1 MDQGKRT
8 DRLSHIDSIRGV
20 AAVAVVYFHA
30 GEHALKTGMYAS
42 AAETAVFVLLSDWFN
57 LGKIAVLLFF
67 GVSGFVIPFSI
78 NGTVSAGLRRF
89 AISRFFR
96 LYPAYWV
103 SIVAAVYFLYMR
115 HDVELPAHVIAV
127 NATMTQQF
135 VGVPNIIQL
144 YWTLQI
150 ELIFYVICAS
160 LFFLGIL
167 SSVKTIATVVHIFI
181 AVALAMSVAR
191 YFSDIKLPIAVP
203 LALTMMFIGY
213 LLRLSQD
220 GVLEAKKILKR
231 STFYFILA
239 IPVIAVLAY
248 NRDFGFNET
257 WYKYTIAYYA
267 ALFLFFMLTTRW
279 RITGRFFV
287 YLGSVSYSIYLFGP
301 IAQDIVLTNLLPH
314 LPPAPAHLWI
324 VCVLILTVVI
334 AHTVFHLVERPG
346 IALGRS
352 FAKMRR
358 PVGSTSQSRI

>member
-1 MDQGKRT
+1 MDRGKRT
-8 DRLSHIDSIRGV
+8 DRLSHIDAIRGI
-20 AAVAVVYFHA
+20 AAIAVVYFHA
-30 GEHALKTGMYAS
+30 GEHALKTGMPAS
-42 AAETAVFVLLSDWFN
+42 AAETAAFVLLSDWFN

-78 NGTVSAGLRRF
+78 NGTVSEGLRRF

-103 SIVAAVYFLYMR
+103 SIAAAVYFLYAR

-150 ELIFYVICAS
+150 ELIFYVICAG
-160 LFFLGIL
+160 LFFIGSL
-167 SSVKTIATVVHIFI
+167 SSVKTIATVVHLFI
-181 AVALAMSVAR
+181 AVALVMSVAR
-191 YFSDIKLPIAVP
+191 YVSDIKLPIAVP

-213 LLRLSQD
+213 LLRLTQD
-220 GVLEAKKILKR
+220 GVPEARRTLLRAVSI
-231 STFYFILA
+231 FVVA
-239 IPVIAVLAY
+239 IPVVAVLAY
-248 NRDFGFNET
+248 NKDFGFNET
-257 WYKYTIAYYA
+257 WYKYTIAYYS

-301 IAQDIVLTNLLPH
+301 IAQDIVLMNVLPH
-314 LPPAPAHLWI
+314 LPQAPAHLWI
-324 VCVLILTVVI
+324 GCVLVLTVAI
-334 AHTVFHLVERPG
+334 AHGVFHLVERPG

-358 PVGSTSQSRI
+358 PVGSASQSRV